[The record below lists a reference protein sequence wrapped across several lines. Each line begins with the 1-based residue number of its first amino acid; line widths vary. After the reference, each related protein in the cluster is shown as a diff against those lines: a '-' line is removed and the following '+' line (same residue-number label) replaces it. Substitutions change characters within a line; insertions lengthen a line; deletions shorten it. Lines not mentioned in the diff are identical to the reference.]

1 MRHPARYFFPPPTVL
16 RQNRGQKTC
25 PAAIRPRTRLIQM
38 YPMAR
43 TTYSHAVRVK
53 ADRKVVSITVLL
65 VSVPS

>member
-1 MRHPARYFFPPPTVL
+1 MRHPARYFSRRPPFSV
-16 RQNRGQKTC
+16 KTGDGKTH
-25 PAAIRPRTRLIQM
+25 PAAIRPRAHLIQM